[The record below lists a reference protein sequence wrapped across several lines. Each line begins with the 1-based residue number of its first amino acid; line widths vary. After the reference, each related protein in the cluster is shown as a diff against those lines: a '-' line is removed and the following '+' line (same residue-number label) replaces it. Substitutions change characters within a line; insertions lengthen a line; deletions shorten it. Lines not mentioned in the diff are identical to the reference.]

1 MFPAFSAGK
10 CSSSNPTSA
19 MRSCDTL
26 FVLQARGQKIMSG
39 AQPTAEGMGA
49 PEQGPHMIKNTVP
62 KNGREKTRKKTER
75 CKKKKK
81 KQK

>member
-1 MFPAFSAGK
+1 M
-10 CSSSNPTSA
+10 T
-19 MRSCDTL
+19 
-26 FVLQARGQKIMSG
+26 G